1 MPRRVFAWAIGGAL
15 VVLIVLPALLTVDPT
30 ATFVF
35 APRLPPS
42 ADHLLGTDALGRDV
56 LARLLAGALPTLSR
70 SVIALIVTLAG
81 AALLGGL
88 AAFGPVPSLR
98 RAGDLV
104 IESLLS
110 MPSVVSAMVILTALD
125 RSGFAVAVA
134 AGLSHVPLAAVVLR
148 DQIRITSEQLHV
160 TAARSL
166 GARRWRIL
174 AVHILPVSQ
183 PVLLAYA
190 ITAFASNLLLITT
203 LSFLGF
209 AGDIA
214 SPEWGSMIAD
224 GRADIRT
231 APWVVA
237 APAIGIVLA
246 VGGLS
251 VAARR
256 LSRHE

>member
-1 MPRRVFAWAIGGAL
+1 MRNRAAAL
-15 VVLIVLPALLTVDPT
+15 TLICALAVLIALPMLHNADPY

-35 APRLPPS
+35 DPRLPPS

-56 LARLLAGALPTLSR
+56 LVRLVAGALPTLAGSG
-70 SVIALIVTLAG
+70 VALAVALVG
-81 AALLGGL
+81 AALLGGI
-88 AAFGPVPSLR
+88 AAFGAMPFVR
-98 RAGDLV
+98 RVGDLV

-110 MPSVVSAMVILTALD
+110 MPSIVAAMVILTALD
-125 RSGFAVAVA
+125 RTGISVAVA
-134 AGLSHVPLAAVVLR
+134 AGLSHIPLAAVVFR
-148 DQIRITSEQLHV
+148 DQIQSTSGQLHV

-174 AVHILPVSQ
+174 VVHILPVSK
-183 PVLLAYA
+183 PVLLAYSV
-190 ITAFASNLLLITT
+190 TAFASCLLMITT

-209 AGDIA
+209 AGDVA

-224 GRADIRT
+224 GRADVRS

-237 APAIGIVLA
+237 APAIGIILA
-246 VGGLS
+246 AAGLS

-256 LSRHE
+256 LSRQR